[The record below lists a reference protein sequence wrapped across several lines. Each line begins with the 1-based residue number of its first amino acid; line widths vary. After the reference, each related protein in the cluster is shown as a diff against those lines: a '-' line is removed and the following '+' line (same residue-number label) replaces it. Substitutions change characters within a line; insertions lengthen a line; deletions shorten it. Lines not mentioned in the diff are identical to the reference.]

1 VVLTAVRLT
10 HDCMRLALGSVHP
23 AAGNQV
29 FVAAGGEDLF
39 DRRVTKRTEVAMN
52 KPVRLFS
59 VRAGML

>member
-1 VVLTAVRLT
+1 
-10 HDCMRLALGSVHP
+10 MRLALGSVHP